1 MEHCNVHSQPN
12 PPTNFNF
19 LQHIKIGN
27 SLGHE
32 KNYSEDHQNYVKHN
46 MKAKI
51 VLHRGCNEDIDLPRM
66 LHKNKKNL
74 SFLEIA
80 IV

>member
-1 MEHCNVHSQPN
+1 
-12 PPTNFNF
+12 
-19 LQHIKIGN
+19 
-27 SLGHE
+27 
-32 KNYSEDHQNYVKHN
+32 

-51 VLHRGCNEDIDLPRM
+51 VLHRGCNKELVLPRM

>member
-1 MEHCNVHSQPN
+1 
-12 PPTNFNF
+12 
-19 LQHIKIGN
+19 
-27 SLGHE
+27 
-32 KNYSEDHQNYVKHN
+32 

-51 VLHRGCNEDIDLPRM
+51 VPHRGCNKELDLPRM